1 MTTQLGR
8 GRWPRRRRAKAT
20 KMSHA
25 RTTRLMASLSRRFI
39 AGSTKVPAG
48 QETTDSSERTV
59 PSPRPSPLLKGRGG
73 MVGSDSA
80 MGGSCRA
87 LIEPKL
93 QGKKLH
99 EQPQA
104 PAFVGGSVKT
114 EGVAAENLAED
125 VKRVGVGG

>member
-8 GRWPRRRRAKAT
+8 GCRPRRRRAKT
-20 KMSHA
+20 TQISPA
-25 RTTRLMASLSRRFI
+25 RTSKLMASLSRRFI
-39 AGSTKVPAG
+39 MGSIQVPAG

-87 LIEPKL
+87 LVEPELEGEEL
-93 QGKKLH
+93 Q
-99 EQPQA
+99 
-104 PAFVGGSVKT
+104 
-114 EGVAAENLAED
+114 ED
-125 VKRVGVGG
+125 VRSEEHTSEL

>member
-73 MVGSDSA
+73 RVGSDSA

-87 LIEPKL
+87 LIEPELEGEEL
-93 QGKKLH
+93 Q
-99 EQPQA
+99 
-104 PAFVGGSVKT
+104 
-114 EGVAAENLAED
+114 ED
-125 VKRVGVGG
+125 VHAAIFVRRHISLEGLVAQYKLEYFHRLRVRS